1 MSKHTNKHWLR
12 EKEYISLI
20 KERDLLWDYL
30 PRYRRLYSNNRSNS
44 RLVYI
49 NQRLE
54 HKFFNEYCGKY
65 HTAPWW
71 YRNMLNRSQRAKSK
85 QSLHR
90 IIKGD
95 ENVIFEDNYRNAPWY
110 W

>member
-20 KERDLLWDYL
+20 KERDLIWDSL

-54 HKFFNEYCGKY
+54 HKFFNEYC
-65 HTAPWW
+65 
-71 YRNMLNRSQRAKSK
+71 SK
-85 QSLHR
+85 NTFLSKVNILLKNSLFMP
-90 IIKGD
+90 IPVSVTTSFIDVSKD
-95 ENVIFEDNYRNAPWY
+95 
-110 W
+110 

>member
-20 KERDLLWDYL
+20 KERDLIWDSL

-44 RLVYI
+44 RLVY
-49 NQRLE
+49 
-54 HKFFNEYCGKY
+54 
-65 HTAPWW
+65 
-71 YRNMLNRSQRAKSK
+71 
-85 QSLHR
+85 
-90 IIKGD
+90 
-95 ENVIFEDNYRNAPWY
+95 NVIFEDNYRDAPWY

>member
-1 MSKHTNKHWLR
+1 MSNHTNKLWLR

-20 KERDLLWDYL
+20 KERRMIWDSL
-30 PRYRRLYSNNRSNS
+30 PRYRRLYSGNRTNS

-49 NQRLE
+49 NQKLE
-54 HKFFNEYCGKY
+54 HKFFNEFRGMY

-85 QSLHR
+85 LVLHK
-90 IIKGD
+90 IMKGD
-95 ENVIFEDNYRNAPWY
+95 EDYIFEDNYKDAPWY

>member
-12 EKEYISLI
+12 EKEYTSLI
-20 KERDLLWDYL
+20 KERDLIWDSL

-85 QSLHR
+85 KSLHR
-90 IIKGD
+90 IMKGD
-95 ENVIFEDNYRNAPWY
+95 EDVIFEDRYKDASWY